1 VCRLIFCNSVR
12 SPRVSALSSRVSF
25 SGLTYLLLWLLGK
38 ICSTCDN
45 SFLAPVFGNN
55 RARKGGECQRLGC

>member
-45 SFLAPVFGNN
+45 SFLAPAFGNN